1 MKPNISKN
9 TEMVVSNGMS
19 DFEIKATLM
28 ATTNVKNLKKVISLV
43 AWEIQKLRERV
54 FSSLEI
60 VDHLLERDGLT
71 KPTTPKNSV
80 KENRVKFTR
89 QVRSQDELNTI
100 YLYLRKMHGQKT
112 RQSAYLLWGAPTL
125 KDKWFFAYVINVR
138 LHLNLQK
145 VNLFHKTY
153 RY

>member
-1 MKPNISKN
+1 
-9 TEMVVSNGMS
+9 MVVSNGMS

-43 AWEIQKLRERV
+43 AREIQKLRERV

-80 KENRVKFTR
+80 KENRVT
-89 QVRSQDELNTI
+89 EMTGYYI
-100 YLYLRKMHGQKT
+100 YYICILYI
-112 RQSAYLLWGAPTL
+112 Y
-125 KDKWFFAYVINVR
+125 YI
-138 LHLNLQK
+138 
-145 VNLFHKTY
+145 
-153 RY
+153 